1 MANGRL
7 RISLLVSLAGI
18 LVGCDQPSPQA
29 PNPNTTGAKDI
40 GFEAVITGSYDGDVS
55 GRGVLVLLAD
65 AGFEKQGYYFL
76 SDGQGI
82 RDHGV
87 TFILPRGI
95 ASGRHNLQSTSPLD
109 IGKSPSVRVD
119 RDTGDAT
126 LSADKNTSGY
136 LELTAFP
143 NDESKLTGSSVGGE
157 FSFQTED
164 VDGVKITVTGTFSF
178 AID

>member
-1 MANGRL
+1 MANGGL
-7 RISLLVSLAGI
+7 RNSLLICIAGF
-18 LVGCDQPSPQA
+18 LTACDQPTPQTQ
-29 PNPNTTGAKDI
+29 NSDTSGAKDI
-40 GFEAVITGSYDGDVS
+40 GFEAVITGSYDGEVS
-55 GRGVLVLLAD
+55 GPGVLVLLAD

-87 TFILPRGI
+87 TFILPRGT
-95 ASGRHNLQSTSPLD
+95 APGRHNLQSTSPLD
-109 IGKSPSVRVD
+109 IGNLPSVRVD

-126 LSADKNTSGY
+126 LSADKNTAGY

-143 NDESKLTGSSVGGE
+143 NDENKLTGSSVGGE
-157 FSFQTED
+157 FRFETED
-164 VDGVKITVTGTFSF
+164 ADGEKITVTGTFSF

>member
-1 MANGRL
+1 MANCGQRL
-7 RISLLVSLAGI
+7 SLLMCLAGF
-18 LVGCDQPSPQA
+18 LVACDQPTPRPQDSD
-29 PNPNTTGAKDI
+29 TSGAKDV
-40 GFEAVITGSYDGDVS
+40 GFEAVISGSYDGDVS
-55 GRGVLVLLAD
+55 GPGVLVLLAD

-87 TFILPRGI
+87 IFILPRGTTP
-95 ASGRHNLQSTSPLD
+95 GRHILQSTSPFD
-109 IGKSPSVRVD
+109 IGKLPSVRVD
-119 RDTGDAT
+119 RDTGDST
-126 LSADKNTSGY
+126 LSADKKTSGH

-157 FSFQTED
+157 FTFETED
-164 VDGVKITVTGTFSF
+164 ADGEKITVTGTFSF